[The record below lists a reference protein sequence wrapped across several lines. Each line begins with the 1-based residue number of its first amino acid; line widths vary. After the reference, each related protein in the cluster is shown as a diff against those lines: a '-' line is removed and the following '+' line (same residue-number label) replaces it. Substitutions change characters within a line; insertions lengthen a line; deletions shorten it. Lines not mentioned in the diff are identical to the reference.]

1 MVPANL
7 FRAAV
12 DQLPQ
17 WRNSKMSH
25 VGWVNWRDGYQVQLQ
40 WKGYESFS
48 CYLDF
53 GRNKAARNTVIASL
67 FERHAPAGQKPAVID
82 GHGWQALDHTFST
95 NEFLS
100 VNEVAELAT
109 EMGFDFTVLYVQA
122 SISSRPIFETMG
134 IPLVPGE
141 TGKEWTGSEFI
152 SYATPTNRC
161 L

>member
-1 MVPANL
+1 MVPENL

-17 WRNSKMSH
+17 WRNSKLSH
-25 VGWVNWRDGYQVQLQ
+25 VGWVNWRDGYQIQMK
-40 WKGYESFS
+40 WKGYETFS

-53 GRNKAARNTVIASL
+53 GRNKSARAAVITRL
-67 FERHAPAGQKPAVID
+67 FELHAPAGQKPSVID
-82 GHGWQALDHTFST
+82 GHGWQALDHTFFT

-100 VNEVAELAT
+100 VNAVAALAT
-109 EMGFDFTVLYVQA
+109 EMGFEFTVLYVQE
-122 SISSRPIFETMG
+122 SISSRPIFDTMG

-141 TGKEWTGSEFI
+141 TGKEWTGSELI
-152 SYATPTNRC
+152 SYAKPMNRY